1 MQISPLSS
9 SFSGIIF
16 IYMYLCGGGGMSRWN
31 HIHWVMDVVG
41 ISIDSSDSTTSFLF
55 FSIDPTA
62 KGLFFPG
69 RVN

>member
-9 SFSGIIF
+9 SGIIF
-16 IYMYLCGGGGMSRWN
+16 IYMYLCGGGGGGMSRWN

-41 ISIDSSDSTTSFLF
+41 ISIDSSDSTTFYLF

-62 KGLFFPG
+62 KGLSFPRAG
-69 RVN
+69 